1 MNKNKKLLVF
11 VLITLVLIFCSCGN
25 ETTKPNVT
33 DNTEKTDTAT
43 SDSTENT
50 QETENSEDI
59 VKEFFDTFS
68 KKYPGYRIIDYAE
81 NTDESSYLL
90 LAAVAQDT
98 RDGNSSTIFTLSK
111 YGNGKA
117 TLAAGLKAIY
127 RHEDGISVDG
137 DVIKFSLDVYLTDG
151 TDDEQISAP
160 EIHDYELTVTHD
172 LTAGVPNI
180 NYKNKETVRES

>member
-1 MNKNKKLLVF
+1 MKIKRKLSAFL
-11 VLITLVLIFCSCGN
+11 LISLVLIFSGCGN
-25 ETTKPNVT
+25 ETTNPDVT
-33 DNTEKTDTAT
+33 DSTGKTETEATDI
-43 SDSTENT
+43 TENT

-68 KKYPGYRIIDYAE
+68 EKNPQYRILDYAE

-98 RDGNSSTIFTLSK
+98 RDGNSSTIFTVSK
-111 YGNGKA
+111 YGNGKV
-117 TLAAGLKAIY
+117 TLASDSKAIY

-137 DVIKFSLDVYLTDG
+137 NIIKFSLDVYLTEG
-151 TDDEQISAP
+151 ADDEQISAP
-160 EIHDYELTVTHD
+160 EIHDYEITVTHD
-172 LTAGVPNI
+172 LTADVPNI